1 MPVAEDDLQTAI
13 VERLDDLARALRRQ
27 SAGID
32 RLAEDA
38 RARQAKDV
46 AGADISLLVDL
57 YAVHSDA
64 TACAATSRSNRERAG
79 FEALAAAL
87 ERLIAG
93 RGGEIVVPAPGTD
106 FDPATMDAAEVRP
119 APSAAEDRL
128 VAALLTPGLRVTTT
142 GRTVRAARVA
152 VYRHRA

>member
-1 MPVAEDDLQTAI
+1 MPVAEDDIQTAI
-13 VERLDDLARALRRQ
+13 IERLDDLARALRRQ

-38 RARQAKDV
+38 RARQAKDSV
-46 AGADISLLVDL
+46 GADVSLLVDL
-57 YAVHSDA
+57 FALHSDA

-79 FEALAAAL
+79 FEAMAAAL

-93 RGGEIVVPAPGTD
+93 RGGEIVGPAPGAE
-106 FDPATMDAAEVRP
+106 FDPATMEAAEVRP
-119 APSAAEDRL
+119 TDAVSQDRH
-128 VAALLTPGLRVTTT
+128 VAAVLSPGLRVTTV

-152 VYRHRA
+152 VYRHRT